1 MKKLTIGLL
10 IVLMLASM
18 LFIGIGCK
26 AQAAETTAAETTAA
40 GETTAAE
47 TTIAAETTVS
57 NQEPVTLRM
66 IHYAGGG
73 TDFWN
78 NLNASFMKEFPNIKI
93 EQEVVDPGTYHQKLG
108 GYVTAGDGPD
118 IALMEAGL
126 ATIKYKDVL
135 IDLKGK
141 FGDIINDV
149 VGLDV
154 YYNNFDSSKELLAL
168 PSASNGHMI
177 YYNKTVFK
185 EAGLDPENPPK
196 TWAEMDKA
204 IKAIKAAGKEGIALG
219 GKEYGNYWLW
229 SALMNETM
237 TKDEQI
243 GLFKGTTKWN
253 EGSLANVINHF
264 EDMYKKGWFIKDAAL
279 ASVTPE
285 AQDMF
290 INGDAAFFVSLL
302 GDAFNWKI
310 WGDSMGYENFGVM
323 KIPQIEQD
331 NPLKGVGPGELTDSV
346 PVWGSYAWGITK
358 WSKNPDAAVTYLKY
372 LLRSDVQER
381 FVLEGGFFPNN
392 LKSFDVS
399 KVTAPQFAT
408 LVDWA
413 KNSKNVPG
421 VFYATPEEWDAYVRN
436 AQLLLSDQE
445 DAKQFADD
453 MQKVHDEVAK

>member
-1 MKKLTIGLL
+1 MKKLTIGTL
-10 IVLMLASM
+10 IVVVVASM
-18 LFIGIGCK
+18 LLINIGCK
-26 AQAAETTAAETTAA
+26 EQTPATTTAETTAAE
-40 GETTAAE
+40 
-47 TTIAAETTVS
+47 ETTVATE
-57 NQEPVTLRM
+57 QEPITLRM
-66 IHYAGGG
+66 FHYAGGG

-78 NLNASFMKEFPNIKI
+78 NINDSFMKEFSSIRI
-93 EQEVVDPGTYHQKLG
+93 EQEVGDPGTYHQKLG
-108 GYVTAGDGPD
+108 GYVTVGDGPD
-118 IALMEAGL
+118 LVIMEAGL
-126 ATIKYKDVL
+126 STMKYKDTL
-135 IDLKGK
+135 IDLEDK

-149 VGLDV
+149 VGFDI
-154 YYNNFDSSKELLAL
+154 YYSDFDSSKELLAI
-168 PSASNGHMI
+168 PVASNGHMV

-204 IKAIKAAGKEGIALG
+204 IKAIKAVGKEGIALG

-237 TKDEQI
+237 TKDEHL
-243 GLFKGTTKWN
+243 GLYKGTTKWN
-253 EGSLANVINHF
+253 EGSLADVIYLF
-264 EDMYKKGWFIKDAAL
+264 EDMYKKGWFVEGAAL
-279 ASVTPE
+279 TSVTPE

-323 KIPQIEQD
+323 KLPQIEQD
-331 NPLKGVGPGELTDSV
+331 NPLKGVGPGPLADSV
-346 PVWGSYAWGITK
+346 PVWGSYAWAITK

-392 LKSFDVS
+392 LEGFDVS
-399 KVTAPQFAT
+399 KVSAPQFAT

-413 KNSKNVPG
+413 KNAKTFPG
-421 VFYATPEEWDAYVRN
+421 LFYAAPEEWEAYIRN

-445 DAKQFADD
+445 DAKEFADD
-453 MQKVHDEVAK
+453 MQRVHDEIAK